1 MSTTPPQ
8 PARVEVTTVD
18 LRRGWGFVLA
28 FGIACVVAG
37 LLTLVWPGVTV
48 LALVIV
54 LGVFLLFAGVSEI
67 GWALAERH
75 TEGWKIILARG
86 IIDLITGLIVLVWP
100 DITVLALA
108 LILAAWLF
116 VYAAVTLWYAYRHRD
131 QRPRTGHF
139 VIKGAIALVA
149 GLITV
154 VWPGI
159 TVLAVAIVIGIALIM
174 YGAILIA
181 LGLNLRR
188 QPAPPQT
195 TA

>member
-8 PARVEVTTVD
+8 PSRVEVTTVD

>member
-8 PARVEVTTVD
+8 PGVEVTTVG
-18 LRRGWGFVLA
+18 LRRSWGYVLA
-28 FGIACVVAG
+28 LGIACVVAG

-48 LALVIV
+48 LALVFV
-54 LGVFLLFAGVSEI
+54 LGVFLLFAGVSEV
-67 GWALAERH
+67 GWAVAERH
-75 TEGWKIILARG
+75 TEGWKVILVRG
-86 IIDLITGLIVLVWP
+86 IIDVITGIIVLAWP

-108 LILAAWLF
+108 VILAAWLF
-116 VYAAVTLWYAYRHRD
+116 VYGGMTLWYAYRHRD

-139 VIKGAIALVA
+139 AVKGAVAIVA
-149 GLITV
+149 GLVTV

-159 TVLAVAIVIGIALIM
+159 TVLAVAVVVGIALII
-174 YGAILIA
+174 YGGILIA

-188 QPAPPQT
+188 QT

>member
-8 PARVEVTTVD
+8 PAHVEVTTVD
-18 LRRGWGFVLA
+18 LRRSWGFVLA
-28 FGIACVVAG
+28 LGIACVIAG

-48 LALVIV
+48 FALVFV

-75 TEGWKIILARG
+75 TEGWQIILARG
-86 IIDLITGLIVLVWP
+86 IIDLITGIIVLAWP
-100 DITVLALA
+100 EVTVLALA

-116 VYAAVTLWYAYRHRD
+116 VYAAMTLWYAYRHRD
-131 QRPRTGHF
+131 RRPHSGHF
-139 VIKGAIALVA
+139 AVKGVVALVA

-159 TVLAVAIVIGIALIM
+159 TALVIALVIGIALII
-174 YGAILIA
+174 YGGVLTA
-181 LGLNLRR
+181 LALNLRR
-188 QPAPPQT
+188 QP